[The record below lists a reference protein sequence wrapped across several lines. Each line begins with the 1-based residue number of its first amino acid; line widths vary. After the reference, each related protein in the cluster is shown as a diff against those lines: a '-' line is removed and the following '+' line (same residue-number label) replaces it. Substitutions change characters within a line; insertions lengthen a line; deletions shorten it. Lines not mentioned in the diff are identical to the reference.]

1 MVPVDTCD
9 TFGIEVGDTYNR
21 RRYFSK
27 QVEYCIRIAN
37 DSIRAK
43 NIVATEQTH
52 DGI

>member
-1 MVPVDTCD
+1 MSDTFCMVPVDTCD

-43 NIVATEQTH
+43 KYRSN
-52 DGI
+52 